1 VVTSH
6 TTTQYLEVVHF
17 HSVVDPSSLCLTDTG
32 VFQFQFFQIEIHL
45 SEHTFCVG
53 LSVRGSSSFT
63 KQLSNLPVPFL
74 PLI

>member
-1 VVTSH
+1 MVTSH

-17 HSVVDPSSLCLTDTG
+17 RSVVDPSSLCLTDTG
-32 VFQFQFFQIEIHL
+32 VFQIEIHL

-63 KQLSNLPVPFL
+63 K
-74 PLI
+74 